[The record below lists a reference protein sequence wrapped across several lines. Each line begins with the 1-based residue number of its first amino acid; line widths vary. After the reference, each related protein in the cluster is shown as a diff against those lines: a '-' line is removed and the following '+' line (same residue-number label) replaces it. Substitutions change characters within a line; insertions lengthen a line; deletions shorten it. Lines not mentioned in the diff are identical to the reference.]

1 MVTYLVLLLL
11 ECWVVH
17 ISCKHV
23 ASLWLLL
30 VPLVRATDHSLHSGS
45 CLRVQDT
52 TRSTGPEL
60 LPLDYQHSKS
70 FGEKHFKHFTSITFT
85 FCYWTHDYIAVPD
98 VSVPSVSAHPVAALF
113 QHHTCWAVAIQS
125 LSWKEI
131 WSCWAF
137 YSVNMENLRWYEWD
151 NRSMTIQF

>member
-1 MVTYLVLLLL
+1 MNNASESKYLHSICIQGHLGPILFVCLKFTINLAHAHIMIHKIKYEKTFTGKNSFPCDMNFDNELKLKMVTYLVLLLL
-11 ECWVVH
+11 ECWVLH

-45 CLRVQDT
+45 CLRLQDT

-70 FGEKHFKHFTSITFT
+70 FGENYFKH
-85 FCYWTHDYIAVPD
+85 
-98 VSVPSVSAHPVAALF
+98 
-113 QHHTCWAVAIQS
+113 
-125 LSWKEI
+125 
-131 WSCWAF
+131 
-137 YSVNMENLRWYEWD
+137 
-151 NRSMTIQF
+151 SMIK